1 MINEFEKRRVCVAL
15 TDGKFRKASQSPTF
29 CTSWPEYNL
38 KGKFFLKFYPIYR
51 NVVLL
56 FYFIFFLFLVHYL
69 LEK

>member
-38 KGKFFLKFYPIYR
+38 KGKFFF
-51 NVVLL
+51 
-56 FYFIFFLFLVHYL
+56 
-69 LEK
+69 